1 MNNYII
7 TKPSIEPIT
16 LAQAKAHLNIDSD
29 FTDDDAIIDLV
40 IQTAREAVENKTGRK
55 LITTTMGHQRD
66 CFSAVMGLPHTVQ
79 SVTEITYVDTDGATQ
94 TLANTEYEL
103 DVNRAPGRVMLAY
116 GKTYPS
122 TRNKV
127 NAVTIKYVTG
137 FGDNAQDVPSALQH
151 AMLLLIG
158 HYYEN
163 REATAPIN
171 INTIPMSVEFLL
183 NPYRIYNL

>member
-1 MNNYII
+1 MNNYVI
-7 TKPSIEPIT
+7 TKPSREPVT
-16 LAQAKAHLNIDSD
+16 LQQAKDHLNIDDD
-29 FTDDDAIIDLV
+29 FIDDDSIIELI

-66 CFSAVMGLPHTVQ
+66 CFNSVMELPHTVQ
-79 SVTEITYVDTDGATQ
+79 SVTEITYVDNDGATQ
-94 TLANTEYEL
+94 ILANTEYEV
-103 DVNRAPGRVMLAY
+103 DVNRTPGRVMLAY
-116 GKTYPS
+116 DKTYPS
-122 TRNKV
+122 TRNKS

-137 FGDNAQDVPSALQH
+137 FGSNAQDVPSALQH

-183 NPYRIYNL
+183 NPYRIYSF